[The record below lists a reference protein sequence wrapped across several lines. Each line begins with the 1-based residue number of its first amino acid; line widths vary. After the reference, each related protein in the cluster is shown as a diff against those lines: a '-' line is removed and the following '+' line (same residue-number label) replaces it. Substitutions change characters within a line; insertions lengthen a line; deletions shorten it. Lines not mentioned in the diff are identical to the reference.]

1 MEIDEDS
8 SQRNAGASSSK
19 RPNFGTKRYS
29 CTVKPT
35 IANPTNIAELYEEF
49 KQFALLYKQDEMNS
63 NPDAGTPAFLL
74 STEWMKQYMEFIAY
88 DQFKNNANESN
99 LKIDVK
105 THFTAKHPGMI
116 QNEVLCEEDAQNE
129 NLYGT
134 GTIKGM
140 EHDYVDMYVD
150 TNRHPQTDYYMLNQ
164 ELWQFLFKRYGGQ
177 QITRQYYRSSQY
189 GNYTSVESKLRAVAV
204 KLLNSEDLRNGQ
216 VDKDTLK

>member
-1 MEIDEDS
+1 MQGADDAATDPTPAESEAPGSAPMEIDEDS
-8 SQRNAGASSSK
+8 SQRNAGAPSSK

-164 ELWQFLFKRYGGQ
+164 ELWQFLLDRKS
-177 QITRQYYRSSQY
+177 TR
-189 GNYTSVESKLRAVAV
+189 
-204 KLLNSEDLRNGQ
+204 LNSSHSQQSRMPSSA
-216 VDKDTLK
+216 